1 MAEKIDEDATV
12 TDNLDR
18 MIEAIV
24 DHMHLDGEDRLKV
37 KIALCEA
44 IAETYSEKAQLLRL
58 LLNEPSG
65 VS

>member
-1 MAEKIDEDATV
+1 MAEKIDEDVIV
-12 TDNLDR
+12 TDTIDR

-24 DHMHLDGEDRLKV
+24 HQMGLEGEDRLKV

-44 IAETYSEKAQLLRL
+44 IAEAYTAKAHLLQLLL
-58 LLNEPSG
+58 TEPSG